1 MIKIKRQNGRRK
13 VRWAA
18 ALAALILALQLA
30 GCSKG
35 TGEGAGGGKSVAAG
49 FMKSNPYKD
58 KGFVPG
64 QYSEENYDKIDL
76 CLLYTSRCV

>member
-35 TGEGAGGGKSVAAG
+35 TGEGAGG
-49 FMKSNPYKD
+49 
-58 KGFVPG
+58 
-64 QYSEENYDKIDL
+64 
-76 CLLYTSRCV
+76 R